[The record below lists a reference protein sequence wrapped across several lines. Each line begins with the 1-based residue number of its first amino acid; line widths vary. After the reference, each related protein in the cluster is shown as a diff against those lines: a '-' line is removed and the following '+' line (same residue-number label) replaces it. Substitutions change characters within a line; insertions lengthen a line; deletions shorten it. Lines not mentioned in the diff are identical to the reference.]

1 MTEFSIMW
9 PAFVPPLE
17 LAESL
22 SLVDTRQTAL
32 GSSQRPLFYLFAPRQ
47 RRHGHHLPGH
57 SGQHQREHASQEASQ
72 GQGLSRGS
80 GHAEGRSGG
89 WADRPAALGDRR
101 SRSHRRCAA
110 AGDTQPRQPQGGGQH
125 WHPAGADCC
134 RRGWRPD
141 LPGCPP
147 AVGPRSAGGYR
158 RPARGVLRSGGVG
171 LTTSPPI

>member
-80 GHAEGRSGG
+80 GRAEGRGTAQPPSATGG
-89 WADRPAALGDRR
+89 
-101 SRSHRRCAA
+101 
-110 AGDTQPRQPQGGGQH
+110 
-125 WHPAGADCC
+125 
-134 RRGWRPD
+134 
-141 LPGCPP
+141 
-147 AVGPRSAGGYR
+147 
-158 RPARGVLRSGGVG
+158 
-171 LTTSPPI
+171 